1 MGVNLHEKK
10 VRKLLGK
17 HQHFE
22 LRVRNPKEAAGPGC
36 SLGSDGCVNVWS
48 CPEDPYPGVSFCSLS
63 KITQGIHGFVPE
75 FPARF
80 YSLLQGLWISFRG
93 HTRQKIPSTPSL
105 PTAIPSLQTWFKSGM
120 MALKLWGFPRPPRLR
135 WAGDVGCPW
144 EWVQTAARIL
154 MEIAVPGWNFSSSS
168 KPALEVWGILS
179 K

>member
-22 LRVRNPKEAAGPGC
+22 LRVRNPKEAAGPSC

-48 CPEDPYPGVSFCSLS
+48 CPEDHPGVSFCSLS

-80 YSLLQGLWISFRG
+80 YSLLQGLWISFWG

-135 WAGDVGCPW
+135 GMSLGVGSD
-144 EWVQTAARIL
+144 
-154 MEIAVPGWNFSSSS
+154 SSSDS
-168 KPALEVWGILS
+168 DGNCSFRVEFQL
-179 K
+179 